1 MIQNNPNH
9 PNQCGKPND
18 KHTIGGL
25 FIGALQMVMTWGL
38 FMKLGLPQMG
48 CSPQITS
55 PMGDLLTRIINQ
67 LLTGMIL
74 QGALDL
80 IGKLKNTSSKIG
92 RSWCKTFTVRPEYM
106 IYIYMHI
113 PTHLHSTCVNTH
125 VYQPK
130 HVYMMEAHKIHTH
143 IYILFIFIYLF
154 IYFVY
159 LFIYL

>member
-106 IYIYMHI
+106 IYIYAHTNSSTFYMCKY
-113 PTHLHSTCVNTH
+113 TCV
-125 VYQPK
+125 QK
-130 HVYMMEAHKIHTH
+130 M
-143 IYILFIFIYLF
+143 YIWWRHIYLF
-154 IYFVY
+154 IMLY
-159 LFIYL
+159 LHL

>member
-1 MIQNNPNH
+1 
-9 PNQCGKPND
+9 
-18 KHTIGGL
+18 
-25 FIGALQMVMTWGL
+25 MVMTWGL

-125 VYQPK
+125 VYK
-130 HVYMMEAHKIHTH
+130 KC
-143 IYILFIFIYLF
+143 IYDGGTFIYNVVLT
-154 IYFVY
+154 FVSLREFAGY
-159 LFIYL
+159 EILEPRCPARSGARCVDRSAATRRTTMA

>member
-25 FIGALQMVMTWGL
+25 MIGALQMVMTWGL

-106 IYIYMHI
+106 IYIYI
-113 PTHLHSTCVNTH
+113 CT
-125 VYQPK
+125 YQL
-130 HVYMMEAHKIHTH
+130 
-143 IYILFIFIYLF
+143 IYILH
-154 IYFVY
+154 V
-159 LFIYL
+159 